1 MRGGGGGV
9 WPRALAHTNDIFVPS
24 AVAVVVAV
32 VVASATNQAAAAVFL
47 DIHIENFSFPSSRNF
62 LRRWRKENRDSPL
75 PALAVQSYDAVAVL
89 EAAFASILQQRPGML
104 KAGASSSGGG
114 GGGAGRFGRK
124 GQLYCD
130 MSPDSVQVIIKQFL
144 LSFDNQNYFKTYKFN
159 FKIYSRNPGSTVLR
173 SPAPSAPCTSLTP

>member
-1 MRGGGGGV
+1 MLLLILLVLLSSLTG
-9 WPRALAHTNDIFVPS
+9 IY
-24 AVAVVVAV
+24 
-32 VVASATNQAAAAVFL
+32 
-47 DIHIENFSFPSSRNF
+47 IENSSFDASRNF

-130 MSPDSVQVIIKQFL
+130 MSPDSVQVII
-144 LSFDNQNYFKTYKFN
+144 
-159 FKIYSRNPGSTVLR
+159 
-173 SPAPSAPCTSLTP
+173 

>member
-1 MRGGGGGV
+1 MLLLLLLLLLLLPILLLLLSSLTG
-9 WPRALAHTNDIFVPS
+9 
-24 AVAVVVAV
+24 
-32 VVASATNQAAAAVFL
+32 
-47 DIHIENFSFPSSRNF
+47 IHIENFSFPASRNF

-114 GGGAGRFGRK
+114 GGAGRFGRK

-130 MSPDSVQVIIKQFL
+130 MSPDSVQVII
-144 LSFDNQNYFKTYKFN
+144 
-159 FKIYSRNPGSTVLR
+159 
-173 SPAPSAPCTSLTP
+173 